1 MLAGTMKPAP
11 ASTPASSKPAESH
24 QTLPETAPTEVAIN
38 LTQTER
44 LPNDPSPHPA
54 LAELPFDDFTLEEL
68 RNKLE
73 ITSRSL
79 TRKSLVCMEVK
90 YLTNLLNYL
99 NAREAD
105 PNYDAPKPPERKL
118 SQYDEDEFQLL
129 AYSGIQMCH
138 PAMGHPA
145 RTELATRIYEEFYE
159 VYRQGD
165 LDALWDF
172 LHSSHTQLKAIPAPP
187 PSEGEE
193 RASIVMTL
201 QKIRKVRY

>member
-1 MLAGTMKPAP
+1 MKPAP
-11 ASTPASSKPAESH
+11 ASIPASCKPAESH
-24 QTLPETAPTEVAIN
+24 QTLPETAPAEASAN
-38 LTQTER
+38 PTQTER
-44 LPNDPSPHPA
+44 PPNDPSPKPT
-54 LAELPFDDFTLEEL
+54 LEELRYEDSTLEEL
-68 RNKLE
+68 RNDLE

-79 TRKSLVCMEVK
+79 TRKSLIEMEVQYLK
-90 YLTNLLNYL
+90 NILAYLT
-99 NAREAD
+99 AREAN
-105 PNYDAPKPPERKL
+105 PNYDAAKPPEREL

-138 PAMGHPA
+138 PAMVHPA
-145 RTELATRIYEEFYE
+145 RTELATKIYEEFYK
-159 VYRQGD
+159 VYRQSD

-187 PSEGEE
+187 PSEDEE